1 MVYIL
6 EAEISSVKPLKFA
19 LQSIYGLGNKNTS
32 TLFKSLGLSSNIKLS
47 QLSDLQIKTLLQC
60 IEESDLIVSSEL
72 KNLKVFSFKSLVE
85 IKAYRGLRKLSG
97 LPSRGQRTHT
107 NAKTSKRF
115 KKFK

>member
-6 EAEISSVKPLKFA
+6 EAEISSSKPLKFA
-19 LQSIYGLGNKNTS
+19 LQSIYGLGNENVS
-32 TLFKSLGLSSNIKLS
+32 TLFKTLGLSSNIKLS
-47 QLSDLQIKTLLQC
+47 QLSDLQVKKLLQY

-72 KNLKVFSFKSLVE
+72 KNLKVFSFKALVE

-107 NAKTSKRF
+107 NSKTAKRF
-115 KKFK
+115 RKFK